1 MNKIANLYFEN
12 CTYLILIN
20 FRINKKTVCYMFS
33 FRRKKIID
41 QNEESIQEIENL
53 VQTLDKDGN
62 GRIRIKD
69 LENALQRMDEDNR
82 SKSERS
88 KQVRKFCE

>member
-1 MNKIANLYFEN
+1 
-12 CTYLILIN
+12 
-20 FRINKKTVCYMFS
+20 MFS